1 MNKWTRPNYLP
12 YLPLGNNQSRITE
25 CHAHKQLARM
35 AASEG
40 TVLLKNNDSLLP
52 FKKGTKLAVFG
63 KGQIDYVKG
72 GGGSGDVTVSYIRNI
87 YQGLLEKSDHLELF
101 HPLSLYYQSYVSEAY
116 KNGEKPGMF
125 DEADIPEDLFTQA
138 KAFTDTAVIVIGRF
152 SGEAWDR
159 RNDGEDHYFNL
170 TPAESDMIAKV
181 TANFTH
187 VAVLLNVGAMISTS
201 WFADNDAIDA
211 AVMIWQGGMEGGLA
225 AADVLTGDA
234 NPSGRLV
241 DTCARSCEDYPS
253 TEGFHESETY
263 VQYTEDIFVGYRYFE
278 TIPGKKDCVVYPFGY
293 GLSYTTF
300 TLSDISA
307 CNNETTI
314 FVSLTVTNTGKCPG
328 KEVVQVYYKAPEGKL
343 TKPARELCGFAKTI
357 ELAPGESQQLMI
369 NFALKDMASFDDM
382 GAIAK
387 SCYVLEKGDYRIY
400 VGTNVRNASAVD
412 FTYHAA
418 DDQITERLHSYGAPE
433 RLTKRM
439 LADGSY
445 LTVNSQS
452 VKHAAFPCNYI
463 PASKPD
469 EEYKLIDVDEGTIDL
484 DTFMAQL
491 TDEELCSIVGGQPNR
506 GVANTFGMGNIP
518 RLGVPSAMTVDGP
531 AGVRIHKECGVNTT
545 AFPVATALAASWNTD
560 LLEAIGR
567 AGALEVKE
575 NNLSIW
581 LTPALNIHRSPLCGR
596 NFEYYSEDPFI
607 SGKMAAA
614 MVRGIQS
621 QQIVA
626 TPKHFACNNKETN
639 RRHSDSI
646 LSERALREI
655 YLKGFEICV
664 KESDPKMIMTSY
676 NIINGVRASENA
688 ELINGI
694 LREEWGYQGMITSDW
709 NTAGT
714 HEQEI
719 KAGNDMKMPAGRPEQ
734 LLDALH
740 SGSLNREELLIC
752 VKRILEMLLWLD

>member
-581 LTPALNIHRSPLCGR
+581 LTPALNIHRSPICGR

>member
-12 YLPLGNNQSRITE
+12 CLPLGNNQSRITE
-25 CHAHKQLARM
+25 CSAHKQLARM

-40 TVLLKNNDSLLP
+40 TVLLKNNNSLLP

-72 GGGSGDVTVSYIRNI
+72 GGGSGDVTVSYVRNI
-87 YQGLLEKSDHLELF
+87 YQGLLEKSGHLEVF

-125 DEADIPEDLFTQA
+125 DEAAIPEDLFTQA

-170 TPAESDMIAKV
+170 TPAESEMISQV
-181 TANFTH
+181 TSNFAH
-187 VAVLLNVGAMISTS
+187 VVVLLNVGAMISTS

-300 TLSDISA
+300 ALSDISA

-314 FVSLTVTNTGKCPG
+314 FVSLTVTNTGKRPG

-343 TKPARELCGFAKTI
+343 TKPARELCGFAKTKN
-357 ELAPGESQQLMI
+357 LAPGESQQLMI

-387 SCYVLEKGDYRIY
+387 SCYVLEKGDYYIY

-418 DDQITERLHSYGAPE
+418 DDQITEKLHSYGAPE

-452 VKHAAFPCNYI
+452 VKRAAFPCNYI

-469 EEYKLIDVDEGTIDL
+469 EEYKLIDVDEGKIDL

-567 AGALEVKE
+567 TGALEVKE

-709 NTAGT
+709 NTAGA

-740 SGSLNREELLIC
+740 SGSLKREELLIC